1 LTELFANASFHLIE
15 VPLGC
20 PETVAV
26 PVNILCPLEPVTY
39 PLSVNVAVVN
49 VVPPSLE
56 ILAIMSVFKVGVA
69 MFSWNTTILLSE
81 GAELAVN
88 AFDTTVVL
96 VAVAGK
102 SAKINVYPSPPA

>member
-1 LTELFANASFHLIE
+1 M
-15 VPLGC
+15 
-20 PETVAV
+20 
-26 PVNILCPLEPVTY
+26 TY
-39 PLSVNVAVVN
+39 PLSVNGAVVN

-102 SAKINVYPSPPA
+102 SPKINVYPSPPA